1 MKILKK
7 ANKPTSNIR
16 FVCPCGC
23 EFIAD
28 KKEYDWSYDHEYC
41 MNIYVCN
48 CPECN
53 NPCVRIKR

>member
-7 ANKPTSNIR
+7 LNISTKSIK
-16 FVCPCGC
+16 FICQCGC

-28 KKEYDWSYDHEYC
+28 EKECEWSYDHEYC
-41 MNIYVCN
+41 INRYVCN

-53 NPCVRIKR
+53 NLCVRIKR